1 MKLMTLFLV
10 TVVSFSLHA
19 ELSFYSSA
27 NHEMDYAPLDYT
39 LSEKEMNACSNIEDN
54 FTILFPLSDKS
65 LPIKSGFNSSP
76 NARTIKGVT
85 EAHWGIDMACK
96 TGTPVYAAHDGI
108 VTAAYEDKQWGNGK
122 HVSMETQDGARGTAY
137 LHLSLISVKQNM
149 LIKAGTKVG
158 EVGNTGFSTGEHL
171 HFSYKVKC
179 PAIGKFVYR
188 DPVGRF
194 SDYPKK

>member
-1 MKLMTLFLV
+1 MKLMVLSLV
-10 TVVSFSLHA
+10 FAGSFSVYA

-27 NHEMDYAPLDYT
+27 NHEMDYAPLEYT

-54 FTILFPLSDKS
+54 FIILFPLSDKS
-65 LPIKSGFNSSP
+65 LPIKSEFNSSP

-85 EAHWGIDMACK
+85 EAHWGIDLACK
-96 TGTPVYAAHDGI
+96 TGTPVYASHDGV

-122 HVSMETQDGARGTAY
+122 HVSMETQDGSRGSAY
-137 LHLSLISVKQNM
+137 LHLSLISVKKGMFIN
-149 LIKAGTKVG
+149 AGTKVG

-179 PAIGKFVYR
+179 PEIGKFVYR